1 MGKIKT
7 IKKTRRKCM
16 VRGCKC
22 LDTYNVSCLSEIGFS
37 VIICKEC
44 VKSIL
49 EELERQEEKAN
60 STSAKVEAKAEE
72 NKKKNSKKKKGEE

>member
-22 LDTYNVSCLSEIGFS
+22 TETYNVSCLSEVGFS

-44 VKSIL
+44 VKSIF
-49 EELERQEEKAN
+49 EKLQGQ
-60 STSAKVEAKAEE
+60 EAKAEE
-72 NKKKNSKKKKGEE
+72 TKKKNIKKKKGEE

>member
-1 MGKIKT
+1 
-7 IKKTRRKCM
+7 M

-37 VIICKEC
+37 IIICKEC

-49 EELERQEEKAN
+49 EELERSEEKAD
-60 STSAKVEAKAEE
+60 SILAKAEAKAKAEE
-72 NKKKNSKKKKGEE
+72 MKKKNSKKKKGEE